1 MKTKV
6 TLVLAALMMSMHWG
20 LAQGNNS
27 SGANTRLQDT
37 RRWQKDIDK
46 YNDVLEKGEF
56 PAVMEKLADAYRM
69 TGNLEDAED
78 WYRKSIVSGNQNSTC
93 RLNYAKVLQ
102 SNGKYQEAK
111 GQFKLY
117 EEVTGE
123 YEVGEKFIA
132 SCDLAMQV
140 RDEKG
145 RYQIRPVSELNTK
158 HSDMVSINDRFDI
171 VFATRGSKREIG
183 TGKVSKKGP
192 GDYDLYTAIK
202 QGKGFLDKVKRVKG
216 KANSRKYDDVS
227 AVQMPGSDLVLFTR
241 IGEANNASA
250 SASAARKVKIS
261 GARIRGRKWYEI
273 EKMPYNFKDGNANFQ
288 PAIHP
293 SGDLI
298 IFASDR
304 PGGYGGVDLYMVQRM
319 GAKWSE
325 PQNLGPDVN
334 TEGDELF
341 PSFNEQGFLFFAS
354 DGHVG
359 YGGLDIYTAD
369 FKNRKYTNPQ
379 NMGTGINSSKDD
391 FGVIWDPKAS
401 GGYFTSNRN
410 LESGDDI
417 YYFNRLPGISGQVFD
432 GMTKE
437 PLAGSIIRLRDVSGN
452 ERIVI
457 TDGAGR
463 FSEPCKTNTGYQL
476 VADAPGFYTYRDTL
490 WTRNMPQG
498 RDLNVNVYL
507 KAEQMYE
514 LSGRVIDAV
523 TDSSL
528 IGATIKVMSNGK
540 NVANHPTTRDS
551 ADFEFKLTANE
562 DYTVIFE
569 QPGYIP
575 RIKNLAIGNI
585 RGVLERETLVPMI
598 TGDYVLLHGRVK
610 EADSEGKPGK
620 VLSKTR
626 IGIINNN
633 TNEIVDSTMTLRD
646 GSFWVA
652 VPLDSMSNY
661 SVISA
666 REGYYAHSV
675 DIEADSLTS
684 GQEIEMEL
692 VLNEARFGLDYN
704 VKVVRYDYNQAKLDL
719 LSRKDLNEIF
729 FFLLENPNAKLEVR
743 SHTDSRGTKD
753 YNLELSRRRSESV
766 IEYIRTRRPIPEDRF
781 VSWGFGEAYP
791 LNQCIDGVNCDE
803 ESHAVNRRTEIK
815 AVER

>member
-6 TLVLAALMMSMHWG
+6 TLVLAALMMFMQWG
-20 LAQGNNS
+20 LAQGNNTA
-27 SGANTRLQDT
+27 GANTRLQDT

-46 YNDVLEKGEF
+46 YKDVLERGEF

-69 TGNLEDAED
+69 TGRLEDAEN

-102 SNGKYQEAK
+102 NNGKYQEAK

-132 SCDLAMQV
+132 SCDLAMRV

-158 HSDMVSINDRFDI
+158 HSDMVAINNKYDI

-183 TGKVSKKGP
+183 TGKTSKKGA
-192 GDYDLYTAIK
+192 GDYDLYTAVK
-202 QGKGFLDKVKRVKG
+202 QGKGFLDNVKRVKG
-216 KANSRKYDDVS
+216 RANSKKYDDVS

-241 IGEANNASA
+241 IGESMNSSA
-250 SASAARKVKIS
+250 SVTAERRVRIV
-261 GARIRGRKWYEI
+261 GARIRGKKWDEI
-273 EKMPYNFKDGNANFQ
+273 EKMPYNFKDGKANFQ
-288 PAIHP
+288 PSIHP
-293 SGDLI
+293 SGDMI

-304 PGGYGGVDLYMVQRM
+304 PGGFGGVDLYMVRRQ
-319 GAKWSE
+319 GAKWSD
-325 PQNLGPDVN
+325 PVNLGPDIN

-341 PSFNEQGFLFFAS
+341 PSFNDQGYLFFAS

-369 FKNRKYTNPQ
+369 FKNRRYTNPQ

-391 FGVIWDPKAS
+391 FGVIWDPKTS

-417 YYFNRLPGISGQVFD
+417 YYFRRIPGISGQVFD
-432 GMTKE
+432 GVTKE
-437 PLAGSIIRLRDVSGN
+437 PLAGSIVRLKDVSGN

-463 FSEPCKTNTGYQL
+463 FSEPCKQRTGYL
-476 VADAPGFYTYRDTL
+476 LTADAPGFYTWRDTL
-490 WTRNMPQG
+490 WTKNVPQG
-498 RDLNVNVYL
+498 RDLTMKIYL

-514 LSGRVIDAV
+514 LSGRVVDAASD
-523 TDSSL
+523 TTL
-528 IGATIKVMSNGK
+528 GGASIKVMSAGK
-540 NVANHPTTRDS
+540 QLATYSATNDS
-551 ADFEFKLTANE
+551 ADFDFKLGANE
-562 DYTVIFE
+562 DYSVIFE
-569 QPGYIP
+569 KPGYIP
-575 RIKNLAIGNI
+575 RIKNLSIGNI
-585 RGVLERETLVPMI
+585 RGVYSRRTLVPMI
-598 TGDYVLLHGRVK
+598 TGDYVLVHGRVK
-610 EADSEGKPGK
+610 EVGEDGNPGK
-620 VLSKTR
+620 ALAKTR

-633 TNEIVDSTMTLRD
+633 TNEVIDSTMTLRD

-661 SVISA
+661 SIISA
-666 REGYYAHSV
+666 REGYYASSM
-675 DIEADSLTS
+675 DIEADSMSS
-684 GQEIEMEL
+684 GQEIEMEM
-692 VLNEARFGLDYN
+692 VLGEARFGLDYN
-704 VKVVRYDYNQAKLDL
+704 VKVIQYDYNQSELDL

-743 SHTDSRGTKD
+743 SHTDSRGTKE
-753 YNLELSRRRSESV
+753 YNLELSRKRSESV

-791 LNQCIDGVNCDE
+791 LNQCTDGVNCDE
-803 ESHAVNRRTEIK
+803 EAHSVNRRTEIK